1 MQEDEA
7 DAIFDSLSSS
17 SSISS
22 LSNDNVNENSNKEIN
37 DEEKEREEHPER
49 FADLCDSYGNP
60 IPKEKRNIK
69 TTSEITK
76 QKDNANKI
84 ISYYKDSYKDIT
96 IDSLYVNDLKFLT
109 ELKEYDKLV
118 SIVNKK
124 DDLISIESIILANYK
139 EVLNET

>member
-76 QKDNANKI
+76 QKDNRKE
-84 ISYYKDSYKDIT
+84 DT
-96 IDSLYVNDLKFLT
+96 IN
-109 ELKEYDKLV
+109 
-118 SIVNKK
+118 N
-124 DDLISIESIILANYK
+124 IESEINTEK
-139 EVLNET
+139 EVVSDINERIPDKEVNRNTFKNGVENRPGSKLIGSNSIK